1 MNMTQSE
8 LDKILADHKLWLD
21 DEGGSCANLSG
32 ADLSGANLSRAD
44 LSGANLSRAYLSS
57 ADLIGANLSRA
68 NLSGA
73 DLSGANLID
82 ADLIDANLSGANLI
96 DADLSRAYL
105 SGANLSRAYLSG
117 ANLSR
122 ANLSGANLSCADLIG
137 ANLSGEI
144 LKISPVQVVG
154 LPWNVLITQEFMVIG
169 CQRHSHIEWADFSD
183 EKIAN
188 MESRASEFWKVW
200 KEPLL
205 MMCSKYAAE
214 YASV

>member
-1 MNMTQSE
+1 MNMTESE
-8 LDKILADHKLWLD
+8 LDKILAEHKLWLD
-21 DEGGSCANLSG
+21 DDGGSCANLIDANLIG
-32 ADLSGANLSRAD
+32 ANLIDADLSG
-44 LSGANLSRAYLSS
+44 AYLSS
-57 ADLIGANLSRA
+57 ADLIGANLSGANLSRANLSGANLIGA

-73 DLSGANLID
+73 DLSG
-82 ADLIDANLSGANLI
+82 
-96 DADLSRAYL
+96 
-105 SGANLSRAYLSG
+105 
-117 ANLSR
+117 

-154 LPWNVLITQEFMVIG
+154 LPWNVLITQGFMVIG
-169 CQRHSHIEWADFSD
+169 CKRHSHIEWADFSD

>member
-21 DEGGSCANLSG
+21 DDGGSCANLID
-32 ADLSGANLSRAD
+32 ADLSGANLIDADLSCANLSRAD
-44 LSGANLSRAYLSS
+44 LSGANLSCAK
-57 ADLIGANLSRA
+57 LIGANLI
-68 NLSGA
+68 G
-73 DLSGANLID
+73 
-82 ADLIDANLSGANLI
+82 
-96 DADLSRAYL
+96 AYL
-105 SGANLSRAYLSG
+105 SGA
-117 ANLSR
+117 
-122 ANLSGANLSCADLIG
+122 D
-137 ANLSGEI
+137 LSGEI
-144 LKISPVQVVG
+144 LKISPVQVIG
-154 LPWNVLITQEFMVIG
+154 LPWHVLITQEFMVIG

-188 MESRASEFWKVW
+188 MESRTSEFWKVW